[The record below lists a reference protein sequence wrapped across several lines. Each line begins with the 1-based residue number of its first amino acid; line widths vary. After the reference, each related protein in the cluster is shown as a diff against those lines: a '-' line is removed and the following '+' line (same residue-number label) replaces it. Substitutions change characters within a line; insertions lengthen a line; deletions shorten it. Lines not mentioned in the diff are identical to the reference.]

1 MSQPTILTEKTFEHE
16 VLHSELPV
24 LVDFWAEWCG
34 PCKMMAPILEEF
46 AGKYADKIKVAK
58 LDVNNAD
65 HQALA
70 EKYDIQGIPAL
81 RVFKGGVV
89 VKELI
94 GYRPAEALEEELAE
108 FLK

>member
-1 MSQPTILTEKTFEHE
+1 MSKLIMLTKDNFENE
-16 VLHSELPV
+16 VLKSEMPV

-34 PCKMMAPILEEF
+34 PCKMMGPILEDF
-46 AGKYADKIKVAK
+46 AGKHADKIKVAK

-65 HQALA
+65 HQALS

-89 VKELI
+89 VKELT